1 MSLFYVEYQQSTP
14 LTFTNPVFSNI
25 FNCFLIE
32 CVFWSLFVKYF
43 AILSQ
48 SQCSISRS
56 LNLAIAPFVDSGV
69 SCCRRAVIHQA
80 TISTTPLKCN
90 IPSLIFKVMA
100 EWCITI
106 ANLMRHFVFFQTP
119 GHSGL
124 MCFWRKWW
132 LKSLCTKWEGLK
144 RVGGGALRRD
154 DRRGEMQ
161 IFPLCLFPSIL
172 WIYVAFPIMK

>member
-1 MSLFYVEYQQSTP
+1 MATTTANQRWGKFIDSIRDWDPEEKYNINEVACMCLFYVEYQQSTP

-25 FNCFLIE
+25 FNCFLIKS
-32 CVFWSLFVKYF
+32 VFWSLFVKYF

-56 LNLAIAPFVDSGV
+56 LNLAIAPFVDSSV

-80 TISTTPLKCN
+80 TINTTPLKCN

-124 MCFWRKWW
+124 MCFGE
-132 LKSLCTKWEGLK
+132 S
-144 RVGGGALRRD
+144 D
-154 DRRGEMQ
+154 D
-161 IFPLCLFPSIL
+161 
-172 WIYVAFPIMK
+172 